1 MNHSAHY
8 GTPRAREFVD
18 GRLAVGGVG
27 EERYALKRVVS
38 RAISGEMHT
47 LLHGVVSRGDI
58 PNLCA
63 AREL

>member
-1 MNHSAHY
+1 
-8 GTPRAREFVD
+8 VD
-18 GRLAVGGVG
+18 GRPAVGGVG

-38 RAISGEMHT
+38 RARYCDPISGEMHT